1 VRGVRFTHLLLTR
14 SDYRPDH
21 PAFAE
26 RVRLFRELTVPSI
39 AAQTCQ
45 RFTRLVETRNPEF
58 REELAALPNV
68 LVVTRPLSTVV
79 LETLATAP
87 WLITSRVDND
97 DILLPEYVERVQ
109 AEFREERAAVDSRG
123 YRWDLRTD
131 AVIHFDH
138 YRPDFTSPFASLIEP
153 ATGAVGVRSVHH
165 HALAKLAP
173 VTVLED
179 RLWVQTIH
187 ETNLQ
192 MRWIDGYA
200 AASEDES
207 RRVRVRSC

>member
-1 VRGVRFTHLLLTR
+1 MRFTHLLLTR

-21 PAFAE
+21 PALAE

-39 AAQTCQ
+39 AAQTCS
-45 RFTRLVETRNPEF
+45 RFAWLVETQNPEF
-58 REELAALPNV
+58 REALAPIPNALIV
-68 LVVTRPLSTVV
+68 ARPLSTVV
-79 LETLATAP
+79 LEALAGAP

-97 DILLPEYVERVQ
+97 DLLLPEYVERVQ
-109 AEFREERAAVDSRG
+109 AEFREERAAIDSRG

-131 AVIHFDH
+131 EVVHFDH
-138 YRPDFTSPFASLIEP
+138 YRADFTSPFASLVEP
-153 ATGAVGVRSVHH
+153 AKGAVGVRSVHH

-192 MRWIDGYA
+192 MKWIDGHA
-200 AASEDES
+200 AASEDEA